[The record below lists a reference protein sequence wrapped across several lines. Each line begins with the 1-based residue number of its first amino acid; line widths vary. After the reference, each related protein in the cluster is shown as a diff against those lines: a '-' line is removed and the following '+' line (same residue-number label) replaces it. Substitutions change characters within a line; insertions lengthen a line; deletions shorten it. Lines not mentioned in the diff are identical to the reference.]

1 MEVAMVDIL
10 VRGVDEE
17 TTRWLRTEA
26 ERERRSMNDLTR
38 EALEEKARKAVG
50 RREALWKEIDELR
63 ERIGP
68 VNGDSTAIIREFR
81 ESR

>member
-68 VNGDSTAIIREFR
+68 VDGDSTAIIREFR